1 MHTEM
6 LASLI
11 SLLWSCTLSLVRCCN
26 SPIYSTQWTD
36 FIVFHSPATNLSVDA
51 DVEEDKED
59 EGDDAVD
66 EEVEIDQ
73 VNLDIE
79 GVKSEGGWPNIFN
92 LNRSTIKRTV
102 IRISNK

>member
-1 MHTEM
+1 MPTEM

-11 SLLWSCTLSLVRCCN
+11 SLLWSFTLSLVRCCN
-26 SPIYSTQWTD
+26 SPIYSTQWED
-36 FIVFHSPATNLSVDA
+36 FIVFHSSATNLFVDA
-51 DVEEDKED
+51 DVEEHKEE

-79 GVKSEGGWPNIFN
+79 GVNSEGGWPDFFN
-92 LNRSTIKRTV
+92 LNTRQLKIFQV
-102 IRISNK
+102 EV